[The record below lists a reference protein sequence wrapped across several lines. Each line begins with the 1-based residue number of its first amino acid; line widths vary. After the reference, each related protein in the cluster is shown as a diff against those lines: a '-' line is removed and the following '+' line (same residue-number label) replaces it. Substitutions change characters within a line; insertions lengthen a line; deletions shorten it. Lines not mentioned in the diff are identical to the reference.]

1 MENQQFRRKFGFAF
15 RFKKPTHYDQ
25 YHTSTFP
32 KIRTFISFISIKDM
46 VNKQLLQPKSIV
58 VIGASNDIKKPGGNM
73 LKNLLAGGFNGP
85 LYAVNPK
92 EEKIQGIKSYSTVEE
107 IPNTDLAIL
116 AIAAKYCPATI
127 QILAEE
133 KNTKAFII
141 ISAGFGEG
149 DEQGKQ
155 WEREI
160 TKTVNNAKGCLIGPN
175 CIGVITETYKGVFTA
190 PVPPFNP
197 KGCDLISGSGATAV
211 FIMEAGMA
219 LGVSFA
225 NVFSTGNAAQTT
237 VENILE
243 YMDLHFD
250 PKKDPLVKLLY
261 LETVHDP
268 QKLLK
273 HATSLIK
280 KGAKIA
286 AIKAG
291 STEEGSRAA
300 TSHTGAIA
308 SSDMT
313 VRALFRKAGIVY
325 CSSREQLLSVAAI
338 FNYKKLK
345 GKNMAIITHAGGS
358 AVMLADQLS
367 KGGLKVPEIS
377 GPDADKLKSFLYP
390 GSSVANPIDFLATGT
405 AEQLGIIIDY
415 CEHKFDNIDAMVV
428 VFGSAGLFD
437 VENVYNVL
445 SVKLEICDKPIFPVL
460 PSVINAQREI
470 QSFLRKGHIHF
481 PDEVV
486 LGKALAQ
493 VYNTPPPQK
502 MDIELPEIN
511 ASKIREIIDGSTS
524 GYLSPRT
531 VTELLDAAGI
541 PRVREI
547 VENSKEKL
555 LESIENI
562 DFPIVMKVVGP
573 LHKSDAQ
580 GVILNIANP
589 DEAAST
595 FDQLMKIDSATA
607 VMVQPQ
613 LAGLELFVG
622 VIKEPGFNH
631 TILCGLGGIFIEVLN
646 DVSAGLSPISKHEAE
661 KMVQSLRGYKLI
673 QGTRG
678 KKGANEAIFVEIIQK
693 LSALVEAAPEIIEMD
708 INPLLG
714 TQEAITAVDARVR
727 IG

>member
-1 MENQQFRRKFGFAF
+1 
-15 RFKKPTHYDQ
+15 
-25 YHTSTFP
+25 
-32 KIRTFISFISIKDM
+32 M

-73 LKNLLAGGFNGP
+73 LKNILAGGFNGQ

-92 EEKIQGIKSYSTVEE
+92 EERVQSIKSYSTVEE

-116 AIAAKYCPATI
+116 AIAAKYCPAAIKT
-127 QILAEE
+127 LAGE

-149 DEQGKQ
+149 DEQGKK
-155 WEREI
+155 WEDQIKETI
-160 TKTVNNAKGCLIGPN
+160 NSVNGCLIGPN
-175 CIGVITETYKGVFTA
+175 CIGVITEAYKGVFTA

-197 KGCDLISGSGATAV
+197 RGCDLISGSGATAV

-237 VENILE
+237 VEDILE
-243 YMDLHFD
+243 YMDNHFN
-250 PKKDPLVKLLY
+250 PETDPLIKLLY
-261 LETVHDP
+261 LETVSNP
-268 QKLLK
+268 KKLLK
-273 HATSLIK
+273 HASSLIK

-291 STEEGSRAA
+291 STAEGSRAA

-313 VRALFRKAGIVY
+313 VRALFHKAGIVY
-325 CSSREQLLSVAAI
+325 CTSREQLLSVAAI
-338 FNYKKLK
+338 FNYRKLK
-345 GKNMAIITHAGGS
+345 GKNIAIITHAGGS

-377 GPDADKLKSFLYP
+377 GSDAEKLKTFLYP

-428 VFGSAGLFD
+428 VFGSAGLFN

-460 PSVINAQREI
+460 PSVINAQKEI
-470 QSFLRKGHIHF
+470 QSFLKKGHIHF

-493 VYNTPPPQK
+493 VFNTPAPQSL
-502 MDIELPEIN
+502 EVPLPTVDLE
-511 ASKIREIIDGSTS
+511 KIRKGIDSAS
-524 GYLSPRT
+524 EGYLSPKQT
-531 VTELLDAAGI
+531 VILLDAAGI
-541 PRVREI
+541 PRVQEI

-555 LESIENI
+555 LSAMGNM
-562 DFPIVMKVVGP
+562 DFPVVMKVVGP

-580 GVILNIANP
+580 GVVLNIANRE
-589 DEAAST
+589 EAADT
-595 FDQLMKIDSATA
+595 FDLLMKIESATA

-613 LAGLELFVG
+613 LTGLELFAG

-646 DVSAGLSPISKHEAE
+646 DVSARLSPISKSEAE

-678 KKGANEAIFVEIIQK
+678 KKGANEAIFVEIIQR
-693 LSALVEAAPEIIEMD
+693 LSALVEAAPEIVEMD

-714 TQEAITAVDARVR
+714 TQRAITAVDAR
-727 IG
+727 IKIKKI

>member
-1 MENQQFRRKFGFAF
+1 
-15 RFKKPTHYDQ
+15 
-25 YHTSTFP
+25 
-32 KIRTFISFISIKDM
+32 M

-58 VIGASNDIKKPGGNM
+58 VIGASNDTKKPGGNM
-73 LKNLLAGGFNGP
+73 LKNILAGGFKGD
-85 LYAVNPK
+85 LCVVNLK
-92 EEKIQGIKSYSTVEE
+92 EEKVQGTKSYSTVEE

-127 QILAEE
+127 KTLAEE

-149 DEQGKQ
+149 DEQGKK
-155 WEREI
+155 WEEEI
-160 TKTVNNAKGCLIGPN
+160 TETVNSVNGCLIGPN
-175 CIGVITETYKGVFTA
+175 CIGVITEHYKGVFTA

-237 VENILE
+237 VEDILE
-243 YMDLHFD
+243 YMDNHFD
-250 PKKDPLVKLLY
+250 PETDPLVKLLY
-261 LETVHDP
+261 LETVSNP
-268 QKLLK
+268 KKLLK
-273 HATSLIK
+273 HASSLIK

-291 STEEGSRAA
+291 STAEGSRAA

-313 VRALFRKAGIVY
+313 VRALFHKAGIVY

-345 GKNMAIITHAGGS
+345 GKNIAIITHAGGS

-377 GPDADKLKSFLYP
+377 GPDAEKLKSFLYP

-415 CEHKFDNIDAMVV
+415 CEHKFHNIDAMVV
-428 VFGSAGLFD
+428 VFGSAGLFN

-460 PSVINAQREI
+460 PSVINAQKEI
-470 QSFLRKGHIHF
+470 QSFLKKGHIHF

-493 VYNTPPPQK
+493 VYDTPEPQSHK
-502 MDIELPEIN
+502 ISLPKIDIK
-511 ASKIREIIDGSTS
+511 KIRTVIDSAS
-524 GYLSPRT
+524 EGYLSPEQT
-531 VTELLDAAGI
+531 VDLLDAAGI
-541 PRVREI
+541 PRVHEI
-547 VENSKEKL
+547 VESSKEKL
-555 LESIENI
+555 LQAIENI
-562 DFPIVMKVVGP
+562 DFPVVMKVVGP
-573 LHKSDAQ
+573 LHKSDSQ
-580 GVILNIANP
+580 GVVLNIANKE
-589 DEAAST
+589 EAADT
-595 FDQLMKIDSATA
+595 FDSLIKIESTTA
-607 VMVQPQ
+607 IMVQPQ

-622 VIKEPGFNH
+622 VMKEPGFNH

-646 DVSAGLSPISKHEAE
+646 DVSARLSPISKNEAE
-661 KMVQSLRGYKLI
+661 RMVQSLRGYKLI

-678 KKGANEAIFVEIIQK
+678 QKGVNEAVFVEIIQR

-708 INPLLG
+708 INPLIG
-714 TQEAITAVDARVR
+714 TQRAITAVDARIR
-727 IG
+727 IEKT

>member
-1 MENQQFRRKFGFAF
+1 
-15 RFKKPTHYDQ
+15 
-25 YHTSTFP
+25 
-32 KIRTFISFISIKDM
+32 M

-58 VIGASNDIKKPGGNM
+58 VIGASNDTKKPGGNM
-73 LKNLLAGGFNGP
+73 LKNILAGGFKGG
-85 LYAVNPK
+85 LCVVNPK
-92 EEKIQGIKSYSTVEE
+92 EEKVQDIKSYSTVEE

-127 QILAEE
+127 KTLAEE

-149 DEQGKQ
+149 DEQGKK
-155 WEREI
+155 WEDEI
-160 TKTVNNAKGCLIGPN
+160 TETVNSVNGCLIGPN
-175 CIGVITETYKGVFTA
+175 CIGVITEAYKGVFTA
-190 PVPPFNP
+190 PVPPFSP

-237 VENILE
+237 VEDILE
-243 YMDLHFD
+243 YMDNHFN
-250 PKKDPLVKLLY
+250 PETDPLIKLLY
-261 LETVHDP
+261 LETVSNP
-268 QKLLK
+268 KKLLK
-273 HATSLIK
+273 HASSLIK

-291 STEEGSRAA
+291 STAEGSRAA

-313 VRALFRKAGIVY
+313 VRALFHKAGIVY
-325 CSSREQLLSVAAI
+325 CTSREQLLSVAAI
-338 FNYKKLK
+338 FNYRKLK
-345 GKNMAIITHAGGS
+345 GKNIAIITHAGGS

-415 CEHKFDNIDAMVV
+415 CEHKFHNIDAMVV
-428 VFGSAGLFD
+428 VFGSAGLFN
-437 VENVYNVL
+437 VQNVYNVL
-445 SVKLEICDKPIFPVL
+445 SVKLDICEKPIFPVL
-460 PSVINAQREI
+460 PSVINAQEEI
-470 QSFLRKGHIHF
+470 KSFLKKGHIHF

-493 VYNTPPPQK
+493 VFNTPAPQSL
-502 MDIELPEIN
+502 EVALPRIN
-511 ASKIREIIDGSTS
+511 SEKIRKVIDSVS
-524 GYLSPRT
+524 DGYLSPQNT
-531 VTELLDAAGI
+531 VELLDATGI
-541 PRVREI
+541 PRVQEI

-555 LESIENI
+555 LSAMGSM
-562 DFPIVMKVVGP
+562 DYPVVMKVVGP

-580 GVILNIANP
+580 GVVLNIANK
-589 DEAAST
+589 EEVGET
-595 FDQLMKIDSATA
+595 FDVLMKIDSATA

-613 LAGLELFVG
+613 LVGLELFVG
-622 VIKEPGFNH
+622 VMKEPGFNH

-646 DVSAGLSPISKHEAE
+646 DVSARLSPISKSEAE
-661 KMVQSLRGYKLI
+661 KMIQSLRGYKLI
-673 QGTRG
+673 QGARG

-708 INPLLG
+708 INPLIG
-714 TQEAITAVDARVR
+714 TQRAITAVDARIKIEKV
-727 IG
+727 

>member
-1 MENQQFRRKFGFAF
+1 
-15 RFKKPTHYDQ
+15 
-25 YHTSTFP
+25 
-32 KIRTFISFISIKDM
+32 M
-46 VNKQLLQPKSIV
+46 VNTQLLQPQSIV
-58 VIGASNDIKKPGGNM
+58 VIGGSNDTKKPGGNM
-73 LKNLLAGGFNGP
+73 LKNIIAGGFKGE
-85 LYAVNPK
+85 LCVVNPK
-92 EEKIQGIKSYSTVEE
+92 EEKVQGIKSFATVEE
-107 IPNTDLAIL
+107 IPDTDLAIL

-127 QILAEE
+127 KTLATG

-149 DEQGKQ
+149 DEQGKL
-155 WEREI
+155 WEEEI
-160 TKTVNNAKGCLIGPN
+160 TKIVNSVNGCLIGPN
-175 CIGVITETYKGVFTA
+175 CIGVITEYYKGVFTA
-190 PVPPFNP
+190 PVPPFSP

-237 VENILE
+237 VEDILE
-243 YMDLHFD
+243 YMDNHFN
-250 PKKDPLVKLLY
+250 PETDPLVKLLY
-261 LETVHDP
+261 LETVSNP
-268 QKLLK
+268 KKLLK
-273 HATSLIK
+273 HAASLIK
-280 KGAKIA
+280 KGAKFA

-291 STEEGSRAA
+291 STAEGSRAA

-313 VRALFRKAGIVY
+313 VRALFHKAGIVY

-345 GKNMAIITHAGGS
+345 GKNIAIITHAGGS

-377 GPDADKLKSFLYP
+377 GADAEKLKSFLYP

-415 CEHKFDNIDAMVV
+415 CEHKFNNIDAMVV

-470 QSFLRKGHIHF
+470 QSFLKKGHIHF

-493 VYNTPPPQK
+493 VYNTPEPQSHK
-502 MDIELPEIN
+502 IALPEIDVE
-511 ASKIREIIDGSTS
+511 KIRNIIDSAS
-524 GYLSPRT
+524 EGYLTTSET
-531 VTELLDAAGI
+531 VGIMDAAGI
-541 PRVREI
+541 PRVHEI

-555 LESIENI
+555 LDTIETT
-562 DFPIVMKVVGP
+562 DFPVVMKVVGP

-580 GVILNIANP
+580 GVILNIANK
-589 DEAAST
+589 DEAAET
-595 FDQLMKIDSATA
+595 FDTLIKIDSATA

-622 VIKEPGFNH
+622 VMKEPGFNH

-646 DVSAGLSPISKHEAE
+646 DVAARLSPISKNEAT

-673 QGTRG
+673 QGARG
-678 KKGANEAIFVEIIQK
+678 QKGANEAIFVEIIQR

-708 INPLLG
+708 INPLIG
-714 TQEAITAVDARVR
+714 TQYAITAVDARIR
-727 IG
+727 IEKYKD

>member
-1 MENQQFRRKFGFAF
+1 
-15 RFKKPTHYDQ
+15 
-25 YHTSTFP
+25 
-32 KIRTFISFISIKDM
+32 M
-46 VNKQLLQPKSIV
+46 VNTQLLHPNSIV
-58 VIGASNDIKKPGGNM
+58 VIGASNDTKKPGGNM
-73 LKNLLAGGFNGP
+73 LKNILAGDFKGN
-85 LYAVNPK
+85 LSVVNPK
-92 EEKIQGIKSYSTVEE
+92 EEKIQGIKSYSSVEE

-116 AIAAKYCPATI
+116 AIAAKYCPAAIKT
-127 QILAEE
+127 LAEK

-155 WEREI
+155 WEQEI
-160 TKTVNNAKGCLIGPN
+160 TETVNKVNGCLIGPN
-175 CIGVITETYKGVFTA
+175 CIGVITEYYKGVFTA
-190 PVPPFNP
+190 PVPPFSSN
-197 KGCDLISGSGATAV
+197 GCDLISGSGATAV

-237 VENILE
+237 VEDILE
-243 YMDLHFD
+243 YMDNHFN
-250 PKKDPLVKLLY
+250 PKTDPLVKLLY
-261 LETVHDP
+261 LETVSNP

-273 HATSLIK
+273 HASSLIK

-291 STEEGSRAA
+291 STAEGSRAA

-313 VRALFRKAGIVY
+313 VRALFHKAGIVY

-338 FNYKKLK
+338 FNYRKLK
-345 GKNMAIITHAGGS
+345 GKNIAIITHAGGS

-377 GPDADKLKSFLYP
+377 GPNAEKLKSFLYS

-415 CEHKFDNIDAMVV
+415 CEHKFDNIDAMIV

-437 VENVYNVL
+437 VQNVYNVL

-470 QSFLRKGHIHF
+470 QSFLKKGHIHF

-493 VYNTPPPQK
+493 VYNTPEPQSHK
-502 MDIELPEIN
+502 IALPEIDVE
-511 ASKIREIIDGSTS
+511 KIRNIIDSACE
-524 GYLSPRT
+524 GYLTTSET
-531 VTELLDAAGI
+531 VGIMDAAGI
-541 PRVREI
+541 PRVHEI

-555 LESIENI
+555 LDAIETT
-562 DFPIVMKVVGP
+562 DFPVVMKVVGP

-580 GVILNIANP
+580 GVILNIANK
-589 DEAAST
+589 DEAAET
-595 FDQLMKIDSATA
+595 FDTLMKIDSATA

-622 VIKEPGFNH
+622 VMKEPGFNH
-631 TILCGLGGIFIEVLN
+631 TILC
-646 DVSAGLSPISKHEAE
+646 
-661 KMVQSLRGYKLI
+661 
-673 QGTRG
+673 
-678 KKGANEAIFVEIIQK
+678 EIGR
-693 LSALVEAAPEIIEMD
+693 AHV
-708 INPLLG
+708 
-714 TQEAITAVDARVR
+714 
-727 IG
+727 